1 MKKEKKPPNGSILF
15 HELCL
20 PTDLNHKV
28 DKCVIPAADQD
39 MHLRKPKRNMKK
51 TN

>member
-1 MKKEKKPPNGSILF
+1 MRKEKKPPNGSILF

-20 PTDLNHKV
+20 PTDLNHEV
-28 DKCVIPAADQD
+28 DKCVIPAVDQD